1 MKESSKA
8 ARIDLHSDAGDTYD
22 CSFAVMDLSLLQADG
37 CYMVK
42 TFQANGTVYRTNKAS
57 NTAFRTFGNIQPYV
71 IREDAMEHVAH
82 QLEPDSSAARCCP
95 KRSAARTCIGPAT

>member
-1 MKESSKA
+1 MVGKRHPYLGEYHLA
-8 ARIDLHSDAGDTYD
+8 FTREGMLEGARIDLHSDAGDTYD

-57 NTAFRTFGNIQPYV
+57 NTAFGTL
-71 IREDAMEHVAH
+71 AT
-82 QLEPDSSAARCCP
+82 SSHM
-95 KRSAARTCIGPAT
+95 SFARTRWSIWRTG